1 MKKGKESLK
10 GHLEGQKAK
19 VQKNNDFPLL
29 LGPFGTS
36 NHVISI
42 FWSFNVVKAKKA
54 APLGRKAKSHKR
66 TPK

>member
-36 NHVISI
+36 NHVISA
-42 FWSFNVVKAKKA
+42 F
-54 APLGRKAKSHKR
+54 
-66 TPK
+66 